1 MDMDHIKL
9 SPLISEQKISDR
21 ISELGKE
28 LTEKFGDKDVI
39 CVCILNGSFMFF
51 SDLIRNMDCDFT
63 CDFLGLSSYSGTQ
76 SSGEVKVTLDLSQSI
91 QGKHVILVED
101 IIDTGTTI
109 EAVYQMLKTR
119 NPESISTVTLLHKPE
134 AQKNDFKP
142 DYVGFAIGTEFVVG
156 YGLDYNQQF
165 RTLPYI
171 AQVQNLN

>member
-1 MDMDHIKL
+1 MDHIKL
-9 SPLISEQKISDR
+9 SPLLTELQISTR
-21 ISELGKE
+21 ISELGAE
-28 LTEKFGDKDVI
+28 LTKEFNKEDVI
-39 CVCILNGSFMFF
+39 CVCILNGSFIFF

-91 QGKHVILVED
+91 KNKHVILVED

-119 NPESISTVTLLHKPE
+119 NPATITTVTLLHKPE

-142 DYVGFAIGTEFVVG
+142 DYVGFEIGNEFVVG